1 MVVHHC
7 NTGAGMCVS
16 RAGGVVGVVGA
27 ALIFLGLLQVV
38 AGTYFMLALPI
49 FKLGSNLWTG
59 AWSVVCGLVVGVLAW
74 RGRALKRG
82 QVVLVATLSVLV
94 ANVANLVI
102 LQVGEKSVFLT
113 EDDRRTIVREN
124 QENQLRIALWLTT
137 VVSAVGI
144 GVSFLGAQYLF
155 CAVVRGPRVKG
166 RMPVT
171 RSLSDEDLQRP
182 QEPQDSTPSLEDVVA
197 LPDPARSSAWVYNPD
212 EDKGPV
218 PLGPPGLDLLWD
230 CPDGPRRLPAARHAS
245 FATARFARV
254 HQRPQRAQS
263 FVVRR
268 DLLLS
273 ASEGRPAMAPAPVRC
288 PELPG
293 TRTCPRYAK
302 PNVRRIYRSN
312 SVTDKTLLG
321 EAAAAAAEA
330 GAALSRRFHA
340 GSLDDLDAGPII
352 EVGMAREVSRSEHT
366 LATCRTSFCHAP
378 STADED
384 EEEDEVEETT
394 VPVIHRSASSVKDH
408 QLEGKAVLSSFN
420 PVSCPAPT
428 RLTKQKGPAPLP
440 PTKPKPPPPPAA
452 QPQGDQGPSGPTKP
466 PDEGI
471 EFSDEEKEAEAT
483 CRVAE
488 SGAPREGRAPPP
500 AVEENNGSSS
510 SSSRKR
516 PAPQPRTSLPTTS
529 LSCEVEGETASE
541 VSREPPPPPPP
552 PPSLTKKAEPPKI
565 PRPEIVKPPRP
576 SVADK
581 NLRAGGVGGGRP
593 APARCR
599 GVGEEAATLR
609 RLEEVLTG
617 ILDRGTAPP
626 LRATRSE
633 ENLMESLRVAEQE
646 ARTPKGILKN
656 GPAKPSRYEQ
666 EHREALQDSRA
677 LLEQL
682 PRGELQRHKIVL
694 RVPSFRT
701 AGCQT
706 EASRPLRRRAS
717 CAQTGFSTAPRLR
730 DAAAATTAT
739 PAPPITSSSSSSSR
753 SSLTDRSRKKSSS
766 VLESSSSSSG
776 YSSPEVSSKA
786 ASPSHS
792 GPPSPASSSV
802 GVSDEEERRRRRSA
816 DTNVTVIEVNKSAGD
831 PPPRR
836 PALWQGLDTVPPP
849 RPPKP
854 FRLRPLS
861 DAGTLLGSPGG
872 LLVPVPRRAS
882 QLYEDV
888 FGLAALTENVMLLT
902 EAINPVLVHTRG
914 SDAPGAPPPA
924 LQESPAAPRVV
935 DVIPKAVNSKLWDG
949 RTIYAPRPRPA
960 LRTHSLSLPRPA
972 PHPRPPPPRLIR
984 RVAEHAH
991 DERDEKEEERV
1002 GVTPES
1008 TAAYLASL
1016 ELLASHYRHQAL
1028 ANAKQLQLQQRLL
1041 LQQQRQQQQQQQ
1053 QQATQDATQTEFFEE
1068 EEEEE
1073 EKEEEDVKG
1082 KKKTSPPARVLS
1094 EPYLASPVKEDS
1106 EC

>member
-1 MVVHHC
+1 MVVHHW

-27 ALIFLGLLQVV
+27 ALILLGLLQVV

-49 FKLGSNLWTG
+49 FQLGSNLWTG
-59 AWSVVCGLVVGVLAW
+59 SWSVVCGLVVGVLAW
-74 RGRALKRG
+74 RGRALRRG

-102 LQVGEKSVFLT
+102 LQVGEKSEFLT
-113 EDDRRTIVREN
+113 EANRRTIVREN
-124 QENQLRIALWLTT
+124 QEHQLRIALWLTT

-144 GVSFLGAQYLF
+144 CVSFLGAQYLF

-197 LPDPARSSAWVYNPD
+197 LPDPARSSAWVYNPE
-212 EDKGPV
+212 EDKGPA

-273 ASEGRPAMAPAPVRC
+273 AAEGRPAMAPAPVRC

-340 GSLDDLDAGPII
+340 GSLDDLDAGPVI

-378 STADED
+378 STEDED

-394 VPVIHRSASSVKDH
+394 VPVIHRSATSVKDN
-408 QLEGKAVLSSFN
+408 QLESKTVLSSFN
-420 PVSCPAPT
+420 PVSGHAPP

-452 QPQGDQGPSGPTKP
+452 PSQDDQGPSGPTKP

-471 EFSDEEKEAEAT
+471 EFSDEEKEAET
-483 CRVAE
+483 
-488 SGAPREGRAPPP
+488 RAPLP
-500 AVEENNGSSS
+500 AIEENNSSSSTSTSTSITS

-516 PAPQPRTSLPTTS
+516 PAPQPRSSLPTTS
-529 LSCEVEGETASE
+529 LPFEAEGETASE

-552 PPSLTKKAEPPKI
+552 PPSLTKKAMPPKI

-581 NLRAGGVGGGRP
+581 ILRAGGAGVGGGRP
-593 APARCR
+593 PPARCR
-599 GVGEEAATLR
+599 GEGEEAATLR

-617 ILDRGTAPP
+617 ILDRGAAPP

-633 ENLMESLRVAEQE
+633 ENLMESLRAAGQE

-656 GPAKPSRYEQ
+656 GPVKPSRYEQ

-730 DAAAATTAT
+730 DAAATTTVT
-739 PAPPITSSSSSSSR
+739 PAPPITTSSSSSSSSR
-753 SSLTDRSRKKSSS
+753 SSLTDRSRKKSSPA
-766 VLESSSSSSG
+766 LESSSSSSG

-802 GVSDEEERRRRRSA
+802 GVSDEEERRRRRST

-861 DAGTLLGSPGG
+861 DAGTLLSNPGG

-914 SDAPGAPPPA
+914 SDAAATPAPF
-924 LQESPAAPRVV
+924 LQESPVAPRVV

-972 PHPRPPPPRLIR
+972 LHPRPPPPRLIR
-984 RVAEHAH
+984 RVAEHPN
-991 DERDEKEEERV
+991 DEREKEEERV

-1041 LQQQRQQQQQQQ
+1041 LQQQRQQQQQT
-1053 QQATQDATQTEFFEE
+1053 TQDSTQTEYFEE
-1068 EEEEE
+1068 EEEGEE
-1073 EKEEEDVKG
+1073 DEKEDIIEKDVKG
-1082 KKKTSPPARVLS
+1082 KKKTSPARVLS
-1094 EPYLASPVKEDS
+1094 EPYLASPVKDDS